1 MGEKKRKVLI
11 ALYIFFILWVTL
23 FTRTPGTVRVFKG
36 LFWEAKNHLWHFI
49 VLNILLFMP
58 LGFLLRSITDSWKT
72 IIWGFLLSVLIELIQ
87 YAFCLGNCEVDDVLN
102 NTIGCGIG
110 ILLWMGSSWM
120 FLRQWDDLPEFMRT
134 EEVKPYYEVLEKKKL
149 SLFFKRAVDL
159 VGGLVLLVILAIPM
173 AIIAVM
179 IKLDSEGPVFYRQ
192 ERITTYGK
200 HFKIHKFRTMVSNA
214 DKIGTAVTVGND
226 SRITKVG
233 AKLRGCRLD
242 ELPQVFD
249 LISGNM
255 SFVGTRPE
263 AVRYVE
269 KYKPEYMAT
278 LLLPAGITSEASI
291 RYKDEAELLEAAADP
306 DRVYIEEIVPQKMK
320 YNLKSIKEFSFWG
333 DIATMFRTVFAVL
346 GKDYSEK
353 EQKSNV

>member
-1 MGEKKRKVLI
+1 MILRK
-11 ALYIFFILWVTL
+11 
-23 FTRTPGTVRVFKG
+23 
-36 LFWEAKNHLWHFI
+36 WE
-49 VLNILLFMP
+49 
-58 LGFLLRSITDSWKT
+58 
-72 IIWGFLLSVLIELIQ
+72 
-87 YAFCLGNCEVDDVLN
+87 
-102 NTIGCGIG
+102 
-110 ILLWMGSSWM
+110 
-120 FLRQWDDLPEFMRT
+120 DLPDFMRT
-134 EEVKPYYEVLEKKKL
+134 EEVRPYYEILNKRRGSLVL
-149 SLFFKRAVDL
+149 KRMMDL
-159 VGGLVLLVILAIPM
+159 VGGVILLVLLAIPM
-173 AIIAVM
+173 AVIAVL

-233 AKLRGCRLD
+233 AKLRGFRLD
-242 ELPQVFD
+242 ELPQVLD
-249 LISGNM
+249 LITGDM

-269 KYKPEYMAT
+269 KYKPEYYAT

-306 DRVYIEEIVPQKMK
+306 DRVYVEEIVPQKMK

-346 GKDYSEK
+346 GKEYK
-353 EQKSNV
+353 